1 LLPNFVAET
10 ITSAELVGAPIGLGV
25 LIFFGVPIAAVIA
38 CVTVVGIPLG
48 LLALGFWMLMLCCAE
63 IVVGTV
69 VGNWILGRAHDTSGL
84 IGRMALGFVLVRLV
98 YTGLEQMHVVGLLTG
113 LAIWMWGMGSIC
125 LALYRRLQPA
135 IAGGTPTAPYTP
147 PLPPNTTV
155 GGIQPA

>member
-1 LLPNFVAET
+1 M
-10 ITSAELVGAPIGLGV
+10 GV

-48 LLALGFWMLMLCCAE
+48 ILALGFWMLMLCCAE

-135 IAGGTPTAPYTP
+135 IGGGTPTAPYAP